1 MNTAFDRYSDLIK
14 RFLSRQWS
22 AQESSDQ
29 FLEAFKNET
38 EPLGVVLFSLL
49 DELFGDAE
57 SYTAD
62 EILLS
67 KDPDFYLDKVGLE
80 AKARDIM
87 QRMKAWRRQQS
98 EIRRA
103 VKENSELPADFV
115 GDALMSMAEPRD
127 DAVPFV
133 PRSAKRSEGSD

>member
-1 MNTAFDRYSDLIK
+1 M
-14 RFLSRQWS
+14 
-22 AQESSDQ
+22 
-29 FLEAFKNET
+29 
-38 EPLGVVLFSLL
+38 
-49 DELFGDAE
+49 
-57 SYTAD
+57 
-62 EILLS
+62 
-67 KDPDFYLDKVGLE
+67 E